1 MHHCSQTSSDMKGSL
16 ALRVE
21 AKSGTVMD
29 TLGKACTTVHKL
41 LAMLGIANPC
51 ARGCVGGMVVWVCVV
66 TCGGV

>member
-29 TLGKACTTVHKL
+29 TLGEGMHHCSQTSSDF
-41 LAMLGIANPC
+41 LG
-51 ARGCVGGMVVWVCVV
+51 R
-66 TCGGV
+66 

>member
-29 TLGKACTTVHKL
+29 TLGEACTTVHKL
-41 LAMLGIANPC
+41 LAISWVANPC
-51 ARGCVGGMVVWVCVV
+51 ARGCVGGTVVWVCVV